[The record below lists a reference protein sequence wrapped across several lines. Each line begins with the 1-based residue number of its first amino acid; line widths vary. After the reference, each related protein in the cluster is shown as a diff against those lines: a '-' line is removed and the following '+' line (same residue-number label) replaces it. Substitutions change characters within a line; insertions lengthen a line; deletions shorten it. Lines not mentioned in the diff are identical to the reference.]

1 MRDSTAGP
9 NATGNGKVSS
19 YWVMVASRTR
29 GRRPVSKPSN
39 SASAARPPS
48 RVRSCPSSCRNARA
62 DWGVVSRP
70 SSQAWMATGSPC
82 RCPSMTA
89 ATRWWS
95 SACTPPLPIRPS
107 RWRVCPVRRSSPHS
121 STSAGMWKKAPESIA
136 CEMRTMSCGTTRPA
150 PRFRC
155 PTSLLPICPS
165 GSPTASPDALSSVRG
180 AFAQRRCQVGVRPSS
195 IAFPTWPGRKPQPS
209 STIRTTGVRGPCL
222 FAILQGMQFSH
233 ALRALPVVC
242 SFAPALVIRD
252 ARPAASPDTAVQAAA
267 RYRVATDGE
276 WFYQE
281 VTGKRLARLARG
293 AVVAGGATH
302 GEWIGATPEGRIF
315 GAAVGGAPPAGV
327 DLAVVRPPAGDPAA
341 PPAPPCRRVPRA
353 RRTAGGHPDTLHAPQ
368 GAVQVRG
375 VGARAVR
382 GVGQDVGSR
391 VGAAGGARGR
401 ERGRAARRTAAL
413 CGADAALDPAV
424 HRRAAG
430 GRAAARNAQR
440 RDLLPRPWALTRAR
454 IRLCHRPGGKAG
466 PGRGP
471 RPARHHSG
479 DRPGAGGAQP
489 LPRESGARPP
499 VAGAPIMND
508 LLRERLLRK
517 LEALPEEKAYLVLDY
532 VEFLESKYAER
543 PAGAAP
549 FQKVAETL
557 EDTMRAGRVPVG
569 IIKGT
574 MDAVGKAG

>member
-1 MRDSTAGP
+1 M
-9 NATGNGKVSS
+9 K
-19 YWVMVASRTR
+19 
-29 GRRPVSKPSN
+29 
-39 SASAARPPS
+39 ARP
-48 RVRSCPSSCRNARA
+48 

-70 SSQAWMATGSPC
+70 SSQAWIATGSSC
-82 RCPSMTA
+82 RCRRMTA

-222 FAILQGMQFSH
+222 FAIWQGMQFSH

-252 ARPAASPDTAVQAAA
+252 ARPAASLDTAVQAAA

-293 AVVAGGATH
+293 AVVAGGDIK
-302 GEWIGATPEGRIF
+302 GEWIGVTLEGWIF
-315 GAAVGGAPPAGV
+315 GTSVGVTPRAGFDLAVTRAPEENLRAAPGGTIMAKLADGFLLTKLGENGPWVHVERRGWVRRMALEPVVVADSRTAGDSDSLQARLTPGRRPGVADTTGPAADPNRAQPARRTVVYRAPHGPPAGTLTPATPLQGLSQAGEWARV
-327 DLAVVRPPAGDPAA
+327 QFEGWVQASDLESA
-341 PPAPPCRRVPRA
+341 PPGVLVGVSAAELRA
-353 RRTAGGHPDTLHAPQ
+353 EPQRFAGQTL
-368 GAVQVRG
+368 R
-375 VGARAVR
+375 
-382 GVGQDVGSR
+382 
-391 VGAAGGARGR
+391 
-401 ERGRAARRTAAL
+401 
-413 CGADAALDPAV
+413 
-424 HRRAAG
+424 
-430 GRAAARNAQR
+430 
-440 RDLLPRPWALTRAR
+440 WA
-454 IRLCHRPGGKAG
+454 
-466 PGRGP
+466 
-471 RPARHHSG
+471 
-479 DRPGAGGAQP
+479 
-489 LPRESGARPP
+489 
-499 VAGAPIMND
+499 
-508 LLRERLLRK
+508 
-517 LEALPEEKAYLVLDY
+517 
-532 VEFLESKYAER
+532 
-543 PAGAAP
+543 
-549 FQKVAETL
+549 
-557 EDTMRAGRVPVG
+557 
-569 IIKGT
+569 
-574 MDAVGKAG
+574 